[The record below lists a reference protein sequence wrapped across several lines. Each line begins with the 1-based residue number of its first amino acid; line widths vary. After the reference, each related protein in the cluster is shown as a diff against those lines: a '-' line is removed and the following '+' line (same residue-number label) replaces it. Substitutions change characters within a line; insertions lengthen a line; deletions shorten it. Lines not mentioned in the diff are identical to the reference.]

1 MDKIIE
7 ERRHQ
12 LPLSET
18 DVERIADA
26 ISRRATEAFHISEE
40 SHYNSHKKLDS
51 LLDAY
56 DSATNMFWKTF
67 LSLVIIG
74 AIVLAGYTVSKG
86 IK

>member
-1 MDKIIE
+1 MDKMTE

-12 LPLSET
+12 LPLSDK

-26 ISRRATEAFHISEE
+26 ISQRATEAFHISEE
-40 SHYNSHKKLDS
+40 KHYNSHKKLDS

-56 DSATNMFWKTF
+56 DSATNIFWRTF

-86 IK
+86 GE